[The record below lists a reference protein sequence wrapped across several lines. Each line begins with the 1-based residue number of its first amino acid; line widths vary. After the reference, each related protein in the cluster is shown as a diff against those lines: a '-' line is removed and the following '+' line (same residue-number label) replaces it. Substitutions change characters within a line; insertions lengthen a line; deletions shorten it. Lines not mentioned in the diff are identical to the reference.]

1 MSLYFA
7 KLTFLK
13 GKIIIYNHLK
23 KKKPLEQRTFDHAT
37 TYAQTLKR
45 LMVFKN
51 GEL

>member
-1 MSLYFA
+1 MTLYFA

-13 GKIIIYNHLK
+13 GKIIIYHHLK
-23 KKKPLEQRTFDHAT
+23 KNLEQGTFDHAT
-37 TYAQTLKR
+37 TYANTLKR